1 MKIRSIVIVGF
12 VVAQHALPFQPCIL
26 VISSGAEGAVEN
38 GAAREAA
45 T

>member
-12 VVAQHALPFQPCIL
+12 VVAQHALAFQPFIL